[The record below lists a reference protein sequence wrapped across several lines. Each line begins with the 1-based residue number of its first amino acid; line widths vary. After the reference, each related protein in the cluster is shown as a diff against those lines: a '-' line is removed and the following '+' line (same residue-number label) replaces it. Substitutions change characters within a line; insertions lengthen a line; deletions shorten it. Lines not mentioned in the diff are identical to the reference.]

1 MLVLIISII
10 YFYVHLFIVSNKLST
25 KNVIFLSF
33 SFYNKYIEIKQT
45 FFCQFC
51 KIFILKLGCVIFCL
65 YK

>member
-33 SFYNKYIEIKQT
+33 SCYNKYIEIKQT
-45 FFCQFC
+45 FFVNF
-51 KIFILKLGCVIFCL
+51 VRYL
-65 YK
+65 YLN